1 MNTPLSIDLTGYY
14 DDQVSGRSQSSLQD
28 EPRSASGKGM
38 NDSMTDS
45 YGRRID
51 YLRLSITDRCN
62 LRCRYCM
69 PAQGVAKIR
78 HEEMLTYEEILRLT
92 RLLVLMGISKV
103 RITGGEPLVRK
114 GVLFFCESIAQ
125 MAGIQSVSLT
135 TNGVLLEEHAEGLLR
150 AGIQRINV
158 SLDSLVPRKYASI
171 TRKDC
176 FQQVWKGILKAH
188 DLGLSPVKLNAV
200 VMRGVND
207 DEIEALARLTFEY
220 PFHVRFI
227 ELMPMN
233 ADEPDQCFIGSDEI
247 LDRLSSVGTLSPVN
261 SSHSNGP
268 ARHYQFEGAV
278 GKIGIISPIS
288 HHFCPTCNRLRLTAD
303 GKLRTCLFAA
313 QETDLRPCL
322 REGVSDE
329 GLLDR
334 IREAILAKPE
344 KHALSPGGIRRCINR
359 PMVAIGG

>member
-1 MNTPLSIDLTGYY
+1 
-14 DDQVSGRSQSSLQD
+14 
-28 EPRSASGKGM
+28 M

-62 LRCRYCM
+62 LRCHYCM
-69 PAQGVAKIR
+69 PAQGVAKLR
-78 HEEMLTYEEILRLT
+78 HVDMLSYEEILKVT
-92 RLLVLMGISKV
+92 RVMVGMGISKV

-114 GVLFFCESIAQ
+114 GVLYFCENIAQ
-125 MAGIQSVSLT
+125 MVGIQSVSLT
-135 TNGVLLEEHAEGLLR
+135 TNGVLLEQHAVGLLR

-158 SLDSLVPRKYASI
+158 SLDSLDPHKYATI

-176 FQQVWKGILKAH
+176 FRQVWGGILKAH
-188 DLGLSPVKLNAV
+188 EVGLSPVKLNAV
-200 VMRGVND
+200 VMRGIND
-207 DEIEALARLTFEY
+207 DEIEDLARLTFEY

-233 ADEPDQCFIGSDEI
+233 DDEPDECFMGSDEI
-247 LDRLSSVGTLSPVN
+247 LERLSAVGPLSPVN

-268 ARHYQFEGAV
+268 ARHYQFKGAV

-313 QETDLRPCL
+313 QETDLRPYL
-322 REGVSDE
+322 REGASDAV
-329 GLLDR
+329 LLER
-334 IREAILAKPE
+334 IRQAILAKPE
-344 KHALSPGGIRRCINR
+344 KHALSPGGVRRCINR